1 MPVTNVGKISGQ
13 LLKANLTRTSDLL
26 IANTQTT
33 STPTLFIGHTND
45 RIGIKTDSPTR
56 ELLVNGD
63 TKITGDSIQTNSMT
77 VGNLTF
83 NGVTSTVTAS
93 VGKINLNSSGSHTF
107 SEFRTD
113 NLAFT
118 NSGIRSLGGSD
129 IKIYPGPGT
138 GKFIIPADL
147 KSYGGIHATGDI
159 TFDGSVFLGG
169 DGAEDS

>member
-13 LLKANLTRTSDLL
+13 LLKSNLTRTSDLL
-26 IANTQTT
+26 FDNTQVTA
-33 STPTLFIGHTND
+33 TPTLFIGHTNN

-93 VGKINLNSSGSHTF
+93 VGSINLNSSGSHTF
-107 SEFRTD
+107 NE
-113 NLAFT
+113 
-118 NSGIRSLGGSD
+118 
-129 IKIYPGPGT
+129 
-138 GKFIIPADL
+138 
-147 KSYGGIHATGDI
+147 
-159 TFDGSVFLGG
+159 
-169 DGAEDS
+169 

>member
-26 IANTQTT
+26 IDNTQTT
-33 STPTLFIGHTND
+33 STPTLFIGHTNN

-63 TKITGDSIQTNSMT
+63 TKIAGDSIQTNSMT

-93 VGKINLNSSGSHTF
+93 VGKINLNSSGSHVF
-107 SEFRTD
+107 SELRTD

-129 IKIYPGPGT
+129 IMIYPGPGT
-138 GKFIIPADL
+138 GKFIIPTD
-147 KSYGGIHATGDI
+147 
-159 TFDGSVFLGG
+159 
-169 DGAEDS
+169 

>member
-26 IANTQTT
+26 IDNTQATA
-33 STPTLFIGHTND
+33 TPTLFIGHTND

-63 TKITGDSIQTNSMT
+63 TKISGDSIQTNSMT

-93 VGKINLNSSGSHTF
+93 VGSINLNSSGSHTF
-107 SEFRTD
+107 NELRTD

-129 IKIYPGPGT
+129 IKI
-138 GKFIIPADL
+138 
-147 KSYGGIHATGDI
+147 S
-159 TFDGSVFLGG
+159 SM
-169 DGAEDS
+169 

>member
-26 IANTQTT
+26 IDNTQATA
-33 STPTLFIGHTND
+33 TPTLFIGHTND

-93 VGKINLNSSGSHTF
+93 VGSINLNSSGSHTF
-107 SEFRTD
+107 NELRTD

-118 NSGIRSLGGSD
+118 NSGIRSLNGSD
-129 IKIYPGPGT
+129 KKPDCPVRLSAVW
-138 GKFIIPADL
+138 KL
-147 KSYGGIHATGDI
+147 ATGFS
-159 TFDGSVFLGG
+159 TWLKLTATELARLFS
-169 DGAEDS
+169 